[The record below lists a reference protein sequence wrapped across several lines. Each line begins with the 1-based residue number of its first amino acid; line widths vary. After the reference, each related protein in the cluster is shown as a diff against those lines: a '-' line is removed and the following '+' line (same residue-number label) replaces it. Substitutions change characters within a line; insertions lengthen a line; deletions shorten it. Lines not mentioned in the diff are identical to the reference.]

1 MQDVSSEHPQI
12 AEGLDINEVDDGLV
26 VYQES
31 IERVHHLN
39 PTASV
44 VLQLC
49 DGRRDGAE
57 IAAAVGALFG
67 LEAVP
72 HEEVESCLSR
82 FAREDL
88 E

>member
-1 MQDVSSEHPQI
+1 MTSECPQI
-12 AEGLDINEVDDGLV
+12 AEGLEITEVDDGLI

-49 DGRRDGAE
+49 DGSRVAAE
-57 IAAAVGALFG
+57 IAATVGELFG
-67 LEAVP
+67 LEDAP
-72 HEEVESCLSR
+72 DQEVESCLSR
-82 FAREDL
+82 FAREGL
-88 E
+88 VR